1 MVKTSNSKV
10 NNTTKTPRKTQRKA
24 TGKDAKDIASSQS
37 KIPSV
42 SIVSKVIKKEVNTP
56 KKSPTKETR
65 NLTPKQQQ

>member
-24 TGKDAKDIASSQS
+24 TGKDAKDIASSRS
-37 KIPSV
+37 KLPSV

-56 KKSPTKETR
+56 
-65 NLTPKQQQ
+65 